1 MKNNN
6 KFLFSIYFFNFL
18 TDFDTIIHN
27 VKSKSEYDTWKVP
40 ITPDHS
46 LAIEDRVSSLFFR
59 ARNSMR
65 EMNFA
70 NRDQIPTLERTESI
84 GSVFLNRLN
93 YLTSTPSRRR
103 YTFRTTLQA
112 SFEQNEAIQDYFEN
126 RRTQEVDYSRF
137 TPQAWRRYIYE
148 HHLYA
153 VPLPDITGRFR
164 DSSAQFY
171 R

>member
-1 MKNNN
+1 M
-6 KFLFSIYFFNFL
+6 
-18 TDFDTIIHN
+18 
-27 VKSKSEYDTWKVP
+27 KSKSEYDTWKVP
-40 ITPDHS
+40 ITTEIDVS
-46 LAIEDRVSSLFFR
+46 QETIEARVNSLFFR
-59 ARNSMR
+59 ATRNNMR
-65 EMNFA
+65 NFESH
-70 NRDQIPTLERTESI
+70 DHIPTLERTDSI

-112 SFEQNEAIQDYFEN
+112 SYEQNEAIQEFFEH
-126 RRTQEVDYSRF
+126 RRTQDVDYSRF

-148 HHLYA
+148 HNLYA

-164 DSSAQFY
+164 DSSARFY

>member
-1 MKNNN
+1 M
-6 KFLFSIYFFNFL
+6 SQE
-18 TDFDTIIHN
+18 TIDARIN
-27 VKSKSEYDTWKVP
+27 
-40 ITPDHS
+40 
-46 LAIEDRVSSLFFR
+46 SLFFR
-59 ARNSMR
+59 ARNNMR
-65 EMNFA
+65 EINFGT
-70 NRDQIPTLERTESI
+70 RDHIPTLERTDSI

-112 SFEQNEAIQDYFEN
+112 SFEQNEAIHDFFDH
-126 RRTQEVDYSRF
+126 RRTPQDVDYSRF

-164 DSSAQFY
+164 ESSAQFY

>member
-1 MKNNN
+1 M
-6 KFLFSIYFFNFL
+6 
-18 TDFDTIIHN
+18 
-27 VKSKSEYDTWKVP
+27 KSKSEYDTWKVP
-40 ITPDHS
+40 ITTENTVS
-46 LAIEDRVSSLFFR
+46 QEAIEARVNSLFFR

-65 EMNFA
+65 EINFA
-70 NRDQIPTLERTESI
+70 SRDQLPTLERTESI

-112 SFEQNEAIQDYFEN
+112 SYEQNEAIQEFFEH
-126 RRTQEVDYSRF
+126 RRTQDVDYSRF

-164 DSSAQFY
+164 ESSAQFY